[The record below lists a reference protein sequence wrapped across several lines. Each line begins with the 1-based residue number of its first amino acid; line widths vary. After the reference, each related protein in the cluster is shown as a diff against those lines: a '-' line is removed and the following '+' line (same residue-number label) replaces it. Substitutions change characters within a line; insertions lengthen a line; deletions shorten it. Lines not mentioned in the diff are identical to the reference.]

1 MWKKIITACITFRAS
16 HLCILSVKKKKRKK
30 KTLLGEEVK
39 KESETKLFSHVR
51 MKIALE
57 SDFSWR
63 LIGSSV
69 LLCVSASIC
78 VCVCVCGCWPPLYC
92 ACVRLERLQLQSGRW
107 SAGARQGPPGNQSQ
121 HPINTSVYARWPAEL
136 RSVNCAVGH

>member
-1 MWKKIITACITFRAS
+1 MITACITFRAS
-16 HLCILSVKKKKRKK
+16 HLCILSVKKRKKK

-78 VCVCVCGCWPPLYC
+78 VCVCVCVWLLASTVLCMCQTGVPP
-92 ACVRLERLQLQSGRW
+92 APVWKMISWGATGSTGEPKPTSNKHVRIRALTR
-107 SAGARQGPPGNQSQ
+107 
-121 HPINTSVYARWPAEL
+121 
-136 RSVNCAVGH
+136 

>member
-1 MWKKIITACITFRAS
+1 MITACITFRAS
-16 HLCILSVKKKKRKK
+16 HLCILSVKKKK

-39 KESETKLFSHVR
+39 KESETKLFSHVK

-78 VCVCVCGCWPPLYC
+78 VCVAAGLHCTVH
-92 ACVRLERLQLQSGRW
+92 VSDW
-107 SAGARQGPPGNQSQ
+107 SASSSSLEDDQLGRDRVRRGTKANIQ
-121 HPINTSVYARWPAEL
+121 
-136 RSVNCAVGH
+136 